1 MPIRARRVILA
12 LRYLSY
18 LLELPHDHYAHLS
31 LQESSRLREDGERS
45 WLSDLDSWAI
55 QHLPNSSLSLPSLQ
69 ALTTQ
74 SISKLIG
81 DITNCTM
88 TSLQQSIDV
97 SSRLTFLQGRREPH
111 KDGTTS
117 RVASTLRHYL
127 TQVRRPEHRV
137 SLTKLLC
144 GDLTPVTFRAS
155 PASTRPL
162 PDQQQ
167 RPKFCRAC
175 QDPLQPETPQHVLLQ
190 CQAIPTILPIQ
201 TAFLTSM
208 AQHLPLPHSRTFTD
222 ASATFY
228 IKSFVFHWTLVVPS
242 AQYVHD
248 CISLWKEFIGLET
261 DLESEE
267 EEQD

>member
-1 MPIRARRVILA
+1 
-12 LRYLSY
+12 
-18 LLELPHDHYAHLS
+18 
-31 LQESSRLREDGERS
+31 
-45 WLSDLDSWAI
+45 
-55 QHLPNSSLSLPSLQ
+55 
-69 ALTTQ
+69 
-74 SISKLIG
+74 
-81 DITNCTM
+81 M
-88 TSLQQSIDV
+88 TSLQQSIDA

-167 RPKFCRAC
+167 CPKFCRAC

-190 CQAIPTILPIQ
+190 C
-201 TAFLTSM
+201 
-208 AQHLPLPHSRTFTD
+208 QHLPLPHSRTFTD

-248 CISLWKEFIGLET
+248 CVSLWKEFIGLET